1 MIGLGSDNQNVKISK
16 GQQNLGKC
24 VIIMEIRIMILL
36 FVIFMI
42 LLLYIIT
49 IQNHNRD
56 QPGQMCNYDGDHP
69 QRVVAW
75 NNSPGEDYNRPQ
87 KNAFCLLICNNDFSE
102 QCIEDKPK
110 TSALLFHHSPSSSFL
125 SRLRT

>member
-1 MIGLGSDNQNVKISK
+1 MILIMNIVVQNQNVKISK

-75 NNSPGEDYNRPQ
+75 SNSSGEDCNDPQ
-87 KNAFCLLICNNDFSE
+87 KNVFCLLICNNDFSE
-102 QCIEDKPK
+102 KCMEDKPK
-110 TSALLFHHSPSSSFL
+110 TSALLFHHSPS
-125 SRLRT
+125 

>member
-1 MIGLGSDNQNVKISK
+1 MILIMNIVVQNQNVKISK

-75 NNSPGEDYNRPQ
+75 SNSPGEDCNGPQ
-87 KNAFCLLICNNDFSE
+87 KNIFCLFLTMTFQNN
-102 QCIEDKPK
+102 I
-110 TSALLFHHSPSSSFL
+110 
-125 SRLRT
+125 